1 MIILGAF
8 LFIILFVIITKI
20 NNNNIFI
27 RNCFINAILIK
38 FMEKNL
44 YSINIQNSFQNENN
58 IK

>member
-8 LFIILFVIITKI
+8 LFIIPFVIITKI